1 LNTVRRIVV
10 VWLKVP
16 EVDVPL
22 IVTVNVPPAALLLA
36 VNVTV
41 LLVVGGFTVI
51 GLNDAVT
58 PLGRPE
64 ADKVTPLLKPF

>member
-1 LNTVRRIVV
+1 VV

-16 EVDVPL
+16 DVDVPL

>member
-1 LNTVRRIVV
+1 MV

-16 EVDVPL
+16 DVDVPL

>member
-1 LNTVRRIVV
+1 MV

>member
-1 LNTVRRIVV
+1 MV

-22 IVTVNVPPAALLLA
+22 IVTVNVPPAALPLA

>member
-1 LNTVRRIVV
+1 VV

-41 LLVVGGFTVI
+41 LLVVGG
-51 GLNDAVT
+51 
-58 PLGRPE
+58 
-64 ADKVTPLLKPF
+64 

>member
-16 EVDVPL
+16 DVDVPL

>member
-1 LNTVRRIVV
+1 MV

-16 EVDVPL
+16 DVDVPL
-22 IVTVNVPPAALLLA
+22 IVTVNVPPAALPLA

>member
-1 LNTVRRIVV
+1 VV